1 MSKVRFGLVG
11 TGRITDWVLRGAV
24 LDSRFEAV
32 AICSRSEERGRAF
45 ADSHGIPKVY
55 TDIERMCD
63 DPQIDAIYIG
73 TPNHTHADIAIRCMR
88 KGKHVLCE
96 KPLASNARE
105 AEKMVKVARENGVI
119 LMEAMIST
127 LSPNFRKAAQL
138 VEKAGPVRR
147 YVASFCQYSSKYEAL
162 KRGEVA
168 SSFDP
173 LCSGGALMDVG
184 TYTIWP
190 MVALFGEPERISPH
204 IMTYDI
210 PGHGLTDLQGS
221 VEFTY
226 PGFNATVFYSKIADS
241 FIPTEISGEGGNILL
256 DKVHI
261 CRRLTWLPHGAPAS
275 GRGKDPQPQDLT
287 CPPEKDEYLC
297 EWREFIDCVLQG
309 RESAVNTPDR
319 SVAVMRILD
328 AVRTAAGMKI
338 AATGQ

>member
-1 MSKVRFGLVG
+1 MRFGLVG

-24 LDSRFEAV
+24 LDSRFEALAV
-32 AICSRSEERGRAF
+32 CSRSMERAKAF
-45 ADSHGIPKVY
+45 AQAHGINKTY
-55 TDIERMCD
+55 DDIDAMAS
-63 DPQIDAIYIG
+63 DPEIDAIYVG
-73 TPNHTHADIAIRCMR
+73 TPNNTHADIAIRFMR

-96 KPLASNARE
+96 KPLASNAFE
-105 AEKMVKVARENGVI
+105 AERMVQVARENGVV

-127 LSPNFRKAAQL
+127 LSPNFRKVIQTVPQ
-138 VEKAGPVRR
+138 VEPVRR

-184 TYTIWP
+184 IYTIWP
-190 MVALFGEPERISPH
+190 MVVLFGEPEGIYPS

-221 VEFTY
+221 VEFKY

-241 FIPTEISGEGGNILL
+241 FVPEEISGEGGNILL
-256 DKVHI
+256 DKIHI
-261 CRRLTWLPHGAPAS
+261 CRRLTFMPHGAPAS
-275 GRGKDPQPQDLT
+275 GRGKDPEGQDLT
-287 CPPEKDEYLC
+287 CPPEADEYLC
-297 EWREFIDCVLQG
+297 EWREFIDCVLAAK
-309 RESAVNTPDR
+309 ESPINTPDR

-328 AVRTAAGMKI
+328 AVRMAAGINIEAQK
-338 AATGQ
+338 AV